1 MTIVLQKSSDFSV
14 LEVLSVRDAEL
25 LQKTLTITQV

>member
-1 MTIVLQKSSDFSV
+1 MTIILQKSSDFSL
-14 LEVLSVRDAEL
+14 LEGLSVRDAEL